1 MENLGPEE
9 KIFSGIIA
17 VDRRVSSNRGISHP
31 IGLVDR
37 RVTPDRRTSPRFR
50 AVFAVK
56 LKGSSSSKEIST
68 VLGESINLSHSG
80 ACLNLERELMHPSVA
95 ILSIKF
101 PMLPDFETRIKILWS
116 KSKEGRISYGV
127 HFLDLK
133 EKFPSI
139 LKEALSK
146 YESLN
151 SELIP
156 LVNSMRNFLQG
167 IKNKFD
173 EFDKVYPLVQKQIDF
188 IEGNKKETYKKLD
201 NYFGKIWEIAMRC
214 DEKSYNVHR
223 SYFQQMLHPLVE
235 EIVEINRHIYRKP
248 LGYAGDYMVMNYI
261 YDYQKNKYLGN
272 SSYERLINNYTCNI
286 PIASCNI
293 KRKEFFK
300 RKILKAIK
308 TKDNARIM
316 SVGCGP
322 LRELIELLEEGKV
335 RKPLSFK
342 CVDFEKGAIDYVK
355 SQLEK
360 IDSER
365 KRFLYIEYL
374 HQNIINIIK
383 NKEIKEK
390 IKNQDLIYCSGVIDY
405 LRDRIA
411 GRLVRELFQL
421 LNDKGVLIVCNA
433 TLENSSHRAYYEML
447 GEWSMIYRTKEE
459 MLDWMKGIKDVQE
472 ISFEEPP
479 GCSKYLFL
487 RITKL

>member
-1 MENLGPEE
+1 MGSLRPEE
-9 KIFSGIIA
+9 KIFSGIIV
-17 VDRRVSSNRGISHP
+17 VDRRASSNRGIPRP
-31 IGLVDR
+31 ISLVDR
-37 RVTPDRRTSPRFR
+37 RITPDRRTSPRFR

-80 ACLNLERELMHPSVA
+80 ACLNLERELMHSSVA

-116 KSKEGRISYGV
+116 KSKKGRISYGV

-156 LVNSMRNFLQG
+156 LVNNMRYFLQD

-173 EFDKVYPLVQKQIDF
+173 EFDKGHPLVQEQIDF
-188 IEGNKKETYKKLD
+188 IKINKKGIYKKLG
-201 NYFGKIWEIAMRC
+201 NYFTKIWDIAMRC
-214 DEKSYNVHR
+214 DEEGYTVHR
-223 SYFQQMLHPLVE
+223 RYFQQMLHPLVE

-248 LGYAGDYMVMNYI
+248 LGYAGDYIVMNYI
-261 YDYQKNKYLGN
+261 YDYHKDRYLGN
-272 SSYERLINNYTCNI
+272 SSYEKLINDYTCNI
-286 PIASCNI
+286 PISRCNI
-293 KRKEFFK
+293 ARKEFLK
-300 RKILKAIK
+300 RKILETVK

-322 LRELIELLEEGKV
+322 LRELIELLKEGAIT
-335 RKPLSFK
+335 KPFLFK
-342 CVDFEKGAIDYVK
+342 CIDFEKGAIDYVK
-355 SQLEK
+355 KELEE
-360 IDSER
+360 IDWEK
-365 KRFLYIEYL
+365 KRFLSIEYF
-374 HQNIINIIK
+374 HKNIINIIK

-390 IKNQDLIYCSGVIDY
+390 TRNQDLIYCSGVIDY
-405 LRDRIA
+405 LRDKIA

-421 LNDKGVLIVCNA
+421 LSTKGVLIVCNA
-433 TLENSSHRAYYEML
+433 ALKTSSHRGYYEML
-447 GEWSMIYRTKEE
+447 GGWDMFHRTKEE
-459 MLDWMKGIKDVQE
+459 MLGWIKGIKNVQE
-472 ISFEEPP
+472 IGFEEPP
-479 GCSKYLFL
+479 RCSKYLFL